1 MASATDP
8 AAPDAPDDLTRLKTL
23 LFREEQTRL
32 SVIEGGVSRLDNRVG
47 SADRLVETTSEIIVE
62 ALRRAEVERI
72 ANFRAPLHRSS
83 LPQSET
89 KSATRATRWWTSFIR

>member
-47 SADRLVETTSEIIVE
+47 NADRLVKTTSEIIVE
-62 ALRRAEVERI
+62 ALRRAEVERHRELSGAI
-72 ANFRAPLHRSS
+72 APVVAAS
-83 LPQSET
+83 
-89 KSATRATRWWTSFIR
+89 IRNEIRNSRD